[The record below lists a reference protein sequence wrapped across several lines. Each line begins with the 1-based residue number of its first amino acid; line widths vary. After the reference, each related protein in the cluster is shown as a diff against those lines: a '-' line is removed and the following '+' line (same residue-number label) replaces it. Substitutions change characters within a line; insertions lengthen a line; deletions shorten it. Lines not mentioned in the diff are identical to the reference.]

1 MNSYAPI
8 ILFTYCRPDHTR
20 RTVEALKHNELAVD
34 SDIFIYS
41 DAAKNHNAEIG
52 VKQTRE
58 YLKTIEGFKSITI
71 IEREK
76 NWGLAN
82 SLIDGISTVINKY
95 GYAIIVEDDI
105 VTSPYFLRFM
115 NDALIKYREN
125 MSVGVIHGYTMNLG
139 DNMPDTF
146 LTTWIGCWGWATWKN
161 RWDDFNPDA
170 LFLYNKIISD
180 KSNIYCFDMDLSYQF
195 TKMLR
200 YQVEGKIDS
209 WAIRWNASNFL
220 KGRMGLQPGHS
231 LVCPIGLDG
240 AAGATHSSSSHSYDV
255 ILSDK
260 PVNILSDLKTEDY
273 VVRKRLSV
281 FYNNVI
287 GKKSKLARIF
297 YLMGL
302 NKFIV
307 KYSNSFSWI

>member
-20 RTVEALKHNELAVD
+20 RTVEALKHNELAAD

-139 DNMPDTF
+139 DNMPD
-146 LTTWIGCWGWATWKN
+146 
-161 RWDDFNPDA
+161 A

-240 AAGATHSSSSHSYDV
+240 AAGATHCSSSHSYDV